1 MEIRII
7 KEGSLVSQRAIK
19 SDFIPRKGDHILFEE
34 YEEDEVECVVETVV
48 FKVDAKDKVDRVY
61 LYVTY

>member
-1 MEIRII
+1 M
-7 KEGSLVSQRAIK
+7 SQRAIK